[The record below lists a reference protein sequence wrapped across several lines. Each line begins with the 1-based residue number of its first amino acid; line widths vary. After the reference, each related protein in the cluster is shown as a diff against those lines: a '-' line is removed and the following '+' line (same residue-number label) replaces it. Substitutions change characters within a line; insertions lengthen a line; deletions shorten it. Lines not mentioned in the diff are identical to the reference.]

1 MTSVWGWIG
10 FNVVVLSLIA
20 FDLLVFHRRARR
32 TSLKEA
38 AIWSAVWVGLSLTF
52 SLFVFRFMGTNSGL
66 EFLAGY
72 LIEYALSVDNI
83 FVFVLIFGY
92 FRIPLQ
98 YQHRVLLWGIMGA
111 LILRGAM
118 IGAGAVLVSR
128 FEWILYVFGAFLV
141 FTGVR
146 MALQKA
152 EDTYD
157 PEENPVLRLV
167 RKVIPVTPEYHGQ
180 QFFVRA
186 PDTSGTVRLMAT
198 PLFIVLVLVETTDV
212 IFATDSIP
220 AIFAVTRDPFIVYT
234 SNVCAVL
241 GLRALYFL
249 LAGIVDKFH
258 YLKIGLSVVLV
269 FIGLKM
275 LGESFVHIPIGV
287 SLGVVAV
294 VLVVSVITSLR
305 WPRHDLPT
313 IPPLATLGQH
323 HREKQP
329 EPRKEE

>member
-1 MTSVWGWIG
+1 MTGVWGWVG
-10 FNVVVLSLIA
+10 FNAVVLTLIA
-20 FDLLVFHRRARR
+20 VDLTVFHRRARQA
-32 TSLKEA
+32 SLREA

-52 SLFVFRFMGTNSGL
+52 SLFVFRYMGTNSGL

-92 FRIPLQ
+92 FRIPMQ

-111 LILRGAM
+111 LILRGTM
-118 IGAGAVLVSR
+118 IAAGAVLVSR

-146 MALQKA
+146 MALQKSDDA
-152 EDTYD
+152 YD
-157 PEENPVLRLV
+157 PEDNPVLRLV
-167 RKVIPVTPEYHGQ
+167 RKVIPVTSEYHGQ
-180 QFFVRA
+180 RFFVRA
-186 PDTSGTVRLMAT
+186 PDQSGVVRLMAT
-198 PLFIVLVLVETTDV
+198 PLFVVLVLVETTDV

-249 LAGIVDKFH
+249 LVGIVDKFH
-258 YLKIGLSVVLV
+258 YLKVGLSIVLI

-275 LGESFVHIPIGV
+275 LGETFVHIPIGV

-294 VLVVSVITSLR
+294 ILVVSVIASLR

-313 IPPLATLGQH
+313 IPPLAALG
-323 HREKQP
+323 HRHEKKS
-329 EPRKEE
+329 EPAKED

>member
-1 MTSVWGWIG
+1 MWGWIG
-10 FNVVVLSLIA
+10 FNAVVLALIA
-20 FDLLVFHRRARR
+20 VDLLVFHRRARQ

-38 AIWSAVWVGLSLTF
+38 AVWSAVWVGLSLTF
-52 SLFVFRFMGTNSGL
+52 SLFVFRFMGKNSGL

-72 LIEYALSVDNI
+72 LIEYALSIDNI

-92 FRIPLQ
+92 FRIPME
-98 YQHRVLLWGIMGA
+98 YQRRVLLWGIMGA

-118 IGAGAVLVSR
+118 IAAGAVLVSR
-128 FEWILYVFGAFLV
+128 FEWILYLFGAFLV
-141 FTGVR
+141 FTGLR

-152 EDTYD
+152 EDQYD
-157 PEENPVLRLV
+157 PEDNPVLRLV
-167 RKVIPVTPEYHGQ
+167 RRVIPVTSEYHGQ
-180 QFFVRA
+180 NFFVRL
-186 PDTSGTVRLMAT
+186 PDESGVVRLMAT
-198 PLFIVLVLVETTDV
+198 PLFIVLILVETTDV

-258 YLKIGLSVVLV
+258 YLKVGLSIVLI

-275 LGESFVHIPIGV
+275 LGESFVHIPIAV
-287 SLGVVAV
+287 SLGVVA
-294 VLVVSVITSLR
+294 LILMSSVIASLR
-305 WPRHDLPT
+305 WPRHDLPS
-313 IPPLATLGQH
+313 IPPLASLGQH
-323 HREKQP
+323 HDSHSKKSEK
-329 EPRKEE
+329 KSG

>member
-1 MTSVWGWIG
+1 MWGWIG
-10 FNVVVLSLIA
+10 FNAVVLTLIA
-20 FDLLVFHRRARR
+20 IDLLVFHRRPRHV
-32 TSLKEA
+32 SLKEA
-38 AIWSAVWVGLSLTF
+38 AAWSALWVGLSLTF

-92 FRIPLQ
+92 FRIPME

-118 IGAGAVLVSR
+118 IAAGSVLVSR
-128 FEWILYVFGAFLV
+128 FEWILYIFGAFLV
-141 FTGVR
+141 FTGAR

-152 EDTYD
+152 DAVYD
-157 PEENPVLRLV
+157 PEDNPILRLV
-167 RKVIPVTPEYHGQ
+167 RKVIPVTQEYHGQ
-180 QFFVRA
+180 KFFVRA
-186 PDTSGTVRLMAT
+186 PDEVGVVRLMAT
-198 PLFIVLVLVETTDV
+198 PLFIVLILVETTDV

-258 YLKIGLSVVLV
+258 YLKMGLSVVLI

-275 LGESFVHIPIGV
+275 LGESFVHIPIGI
-287 SLGVVAV
+287 SLGVVAMI
-294 VLVVSVITSLR
+294 LAVSVFASLK
-305 WPRHDLPT
+305 WPRHDPPS

-323 HREKQP
+323 RDRPSESRNHTED
-329 EPRKEE
+329 

>member
-1 MTSVWGWIG
+1 LTSVWGWVG
-10 FNVVVLSLIA
+10 FNVVVLTLIA
-20 FDLLVFHRRARR
+20 VDLLVFHRRPRHV
-32 TSLKEA
+32 SLKEA
-38 AIWSAVWVGLSLTF
+38 AAWSALWVGLSLAF
-52 SLFVFRFMGTNSGL
+52 SVAVFRFMGRTSGL
-66 EFLAGY
+66 EFLTGY

-92 FRIPLQ
+92 FRIPMQ

-111 LILRGAM
+111 LLLRGAM

-128 FEWILYVFGAFLV
+128 FEWILYIFGAFLV

-152 EDTYD
+152 EDQYD
-157 PEENPVLRLV
+157 PEDNPILRLV
-167 RKVIPVTPEYHGQ
+167 RKVIPVTSEYHGQ
-180 QFFVRA
+180 KFFIRA
-186 PDTSGTVRLMAT
+186 PDATGMERLMAT

-220 AIFAVTRDPFIVYT
+220 AIFAITRDPFIVYT

-258 YLKIGLSVVLV
+258 YLKIGLSIVLV

-275 LGESFVHIPIGV
+275 LGEQFVHIPIGV
-287 SLGVVAV
+287 SLGVVAL
-294 VLVVSVITSLR
+294 VLITSVAASLL

-313 IPPLATLGQH
+313 IPPLAALGQH
-323 HREKQP
+323 HDKP
-329 EPRKEE
+329 AGTPKEE

>member
-1 MTSVWGWIG
+1 LTSVWGWVG
-10 FNVVVLSLIA
+10 FNAVVLTLIA
-20 FDLLVFHRRARR
+20 VDLLVFHRRPRHV
-32 TSLKEA
+32 SLREA
-38 AIWSAVWVGLSLTF
+38 AAWSALWVGLSLTF
-52 SLFVFRFMGTNSGL
+52 SLVVFRFMGTTSGL

-92 FRIPLQ
+92 FRIPMQ

-128 FEWILYVFGAFLV
+128 FEWILYIFGAFLV

-152 EDTYD
+152 EDQYD

-167 RKVIPVTPEYHGQ
+167 RKVIPVTSEYHGQ
-180 QFFVRA
+180 KFFVRA
-186 PDTSGTVRLMAT
+186 PDETGSLRLMAT

-220 AIFAVTRDPFIVYT
+220 AIFAITRDPFIVYT

-258 YLKIGLSVVLV
+258 YLKIGLSIVLV

-275 LGESFVHIPIGV
+275 LGEQFVHIPIGL
-287 SLGVVAV
+287 SLGVVAM
-294 VLVVSVITSLR
+294 VLVVSVIASLR

-323 HREKQP
+323 HHDKPAGSSKDE
-329 EPRKEE
+329 